1 MADAFECARCGSDS
15 ADPRQFSRHGSAIDE
30 AYCDGCWPIVAGEL
44 SGSSSEIEPEKM
56 KWVHEVMEGE
66 EGGIHPGEGRW
77 GHSPSSVED
86 NPEIPSSLF
95 DIVDKDTGLGER
107 HSTHN
112 MDAAAHLNRVLSE
125 NPDRD
130 PQEVLASY
138 YGAFKPSNF
147 GIPLRSHKDTSPYFG
162 GKRLPQAIEA
172 LGDKNIDFRASEDPF
187 DYAWDMIVKMPWFH
201 HATPS
206 SNRNKIFME
215 GIKPGIDG
223 LVYAS
228 KNPELAARWM
238 MFTNRHAPEV
248 TVLPFWRE
256 KDDPAMAPGVDHS
269 PTMIDMLMGDEH
281 EHSDGDVV
289 TFDETIGRSEI
300 LPNLTAE
307 GTPNDEDRSAG
318 NPGATIWQ
326 NPFYDPQFQQLMEEV
341 AARNKTILDE
351 LDEKTE

>member
-1 MADAFECARCGSDS
+1 MADAFECARCGSDR
-15 ADPRQFSRHGSAIDE
+15 ADPRRFSRHGSAIDE

-44 SGSSSEIEPEKM
+44 SGSSSEIDPEKM

-66 EGGIHPGEGRW
+66 EDGFHPGDSDGR
-77 GHSPSSVED
+77 VAALD
-86 NPEIPSSLF
+86 NPPHMINM
-95 DIVDKDTGLGER
+95 TGLDSDGVSR
-107 HSTHN
+107 RLGT
-112 MDAAAHLNRVLSE
+112 
-125 NPDRD
+125 PDRMAALDMVEAIEED
-130 PQEVLASY
+130 PNLDPNDVMDERW
-138 YGAFKPSNF
+138 KPTNF
-147 GIPLRSHKDTSPYFG
+147 GTPLRSHKDTSPYFG
-162 GKRLPQAIEA
+162 GKRSPQAIEA

-248 TVLPFWRE
+248 SVLPFWRE